1 MTTFL
6 PLFVVLRKF
15 GQVSIFVDVV
25 GKDEY
30 ANPGCA
36 LGIHRVAGRDSK
48 PSR

>member
-6 PLFVVLRKF
+6 PLFIILRKF

-25 GKDEY
+25 GKDDY
-30 ANPGCA
+30 TNLGCT
-36 LGIHRVAGRDSK
+36 LGIHRVARRDSK

>member
-25 GKDEY
+25 QKTSTL
-30 ANPGCA
+30 A
-36 LGIHRVAGRDSK
+36 LAARWVFAE
-48 PSR
+48 